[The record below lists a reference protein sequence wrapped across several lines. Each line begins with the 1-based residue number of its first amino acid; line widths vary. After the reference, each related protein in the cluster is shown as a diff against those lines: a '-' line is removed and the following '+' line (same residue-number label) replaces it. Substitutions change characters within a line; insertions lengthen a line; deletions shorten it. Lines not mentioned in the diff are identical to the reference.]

1 MKQFSLP
8 LYILKFFLYLII
20 SLILHI
26 FLIFTAAI
34 LVGGYESL
42 IVVIIGTEVFP
53 LGLWNFFFF
62 WKVLTPE
69 QSSKRIVGLA
79 SILFLPVLCL
89 VIYGFVGGF
98 QIIISS
104 LPNSLFYIFG
114 MLVSNTIVY
123 SIAHS
128 INLSNYKKRAISQ
141 TENDQSEIN

>member
-26 FLIFTAAI
+26 VLIFAAGMV
-34 LVGGYESL
+34 VGGYASL
-42 IVVIIGTEVFP
+42 LVFLIGILAFP
-53 LGLWNFFFF
+53 FGLWNFFFF

-69 QSSKRIVGLA
+69 QSLKRLVGLV

-98 QIIISS
+98 QNIINS

-123 SIAHS
+123 SLAHS
-128 INLSNYKKRAISQ
+128 INLSNYKRRVISQ
-141 TENDQSEIN
+141 TENNQSEID